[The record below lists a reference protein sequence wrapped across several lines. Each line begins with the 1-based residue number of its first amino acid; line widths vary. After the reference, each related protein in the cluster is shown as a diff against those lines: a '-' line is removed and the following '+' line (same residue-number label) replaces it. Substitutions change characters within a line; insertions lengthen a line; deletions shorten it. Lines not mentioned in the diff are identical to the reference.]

1 MENERGME
9 ARSDSVADQMTKDA
23 ARLRKFLQAQ
33 RQDLHLAR
41 LRLIAQIEVDYN
53 YAYPELARFR
63 RGRSPS
69 ACIGD
74 FLASRECD
82 LT

>member
-1 MENERGME
+1 VGHEFGLE
-9 ARSDSVADQMTKDA
+9 AQSESIADQMAKDA
-23 ARLRKFLQAQ
+23 NRLRKFLQAQ

-53 YAYPELARFR
+53 YAYPELAQFR
-63 RGRSPS
+63 RGRAAS

-74 FLASRECD
+74 FLARRECD
-82 LT
+82 L